1 MAMPNFPFIGSE
13 AVASGAIRKHE
24 LRARYR
30 VVFPDVYVPKN
41 AELTLPERAKAAWL
55 YSHREGIVAG
65 LTASGLHGAKWAD
78 DREGM
83 RTRDHTQS
91 QVGNL
96 NDEQALAKHHNR

>member
-1 MAMPNFPFIGSE
+1 MTFI
-13 AVASGAIRKHE
+13 SGHSSI
-24 LRARYR
+24 R
-30 VVFPDVYVPKN
+30 VV
-41 AELTLPERAKAAWL
+41 
-55 YSHREGIVAG
+55 
-65 LTASGLHGAKWAD
+65 